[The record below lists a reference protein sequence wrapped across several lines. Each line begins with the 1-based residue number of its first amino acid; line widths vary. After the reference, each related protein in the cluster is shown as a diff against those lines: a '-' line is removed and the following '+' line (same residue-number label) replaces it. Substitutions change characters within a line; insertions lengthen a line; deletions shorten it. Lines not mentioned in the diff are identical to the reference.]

1 MCSDIKCY
9 LIRLLINS
17 LKNIQEFLYKVL
29 MFHTI
34 IHTLFAVHLVR
45 NFFSFFLRFYFIE
58 KIQVAYLKI
67 YLNQLKL
74 PSTLV

>member
-17 LKNIQEFLYKVL
+17 LKINQGFLYKVL
-29 MFHTI
+29 MFRTI

-45 NFFSFFLRFYFIE
+45 NSFVSTRFYYIE
-58 KIQVAYLKI
+58 KIQVFK
-67 YLNQLKL
+67 N
-74 PSTLV
+74 